1 MKKETYKMIFFK
13 IMKSLK
19 VLPQKT
25 VIRGFFNKSPDVML
39 NKPPPPASQEE
50 AHVRRWVIGLINFFF
65 N

>member
-1 MKKETYKMIFFK
+1 MIFFK

-50 AHVRRWVIGLINFFF
+50 AHVEGGGRAPSPPSYAAGLLG
-65 N
+65 